1 MRMAFTY
8 EQASQRVY
16 CASRLIDYFRT
27 PRQGNSAISDG
38 FYWGNARF
46 LDNVV
51 GESSANRSVD
61 AAHRGPHDDFSLFLM
76 ASAQSGVVAASDSEL
91 HDHAVAYKRII
102 EAYGSG
108 TGIPQELGERK
119 DEMLRVFGRVMRIG
133 ADICRRNPPS
143 YHRLR

>member
-1 MRMAFTY
+1 MALTY

-16 CASRLIDYFRT
+16 CASRLIDYFKGTRRDN
-27 PRQGNSAISDG
+27 PSIQDS

-51 GESSANRSVD
+51 GQSSADRSVD
-61 AAHRGPHDDFSLFLM
+61 AAHRGPHNDFSLFLM
-76 ASAQSGVVAASDSEL
+76 ASAQSGVVAASDQEL
-91 HDHAVAYKRII
+91 RDRAVSYKRII

-108 TGIPQELGERK
+108 AGIPQELDERK

-133 ADICRRNPPS
+133 ADICRRNPPP
-143 YHRLR
+143 YHQMR